1 MGGAG
6 DPVDIDM
13 GHLNEKLR
21 PRGWRSRPQAGWPKR
36 GCEPE
41 ASVSR
46 LRSGPSSSIKGW
58 RSRRQADDEPR
69 ASDSAP
75 HDRPRRVLILSA
87 DVGEGHAAAARALAQ
102 QIQAAPEEAE
112 VIVIDGLAAMGRM
125 LRQVVQDGYRV
136 QLRFLPWSYSL
147 VYWLL
152 EHVSPVRWFTR
163 WQLRLLGARPLARR
177 IAEYDPDVIVSTYP
191 AVTVVLARLR
201 RTGVVSCPTVA
212 TITDLTGL
220 FFWAQ
225 PGIDMHLV
233 MYGESLPSVERI
245 AGEGSARLVRPLISA
260 EFLEPRCPLEARRAL
275 GLPQEGR
282 MVVVSGGGWGVGD
295 IEGAVR
301 ELSRVP
307 EVSSIV
313 CLAGRNEQLHDR
325 LCATFAHE
333 PHVHIYGF
341 TSEMPQ
347 LLAAADALV
356 HSTGG
361 VTCLEAK
368 ATGTPVVSYGL
379 PVGHARLNTRA
390 MADLELLRLANDT
403 GELREHVQASF
414 GDLALSER
422 LPAGLRGGHVE
433 DLDGHAEDRRED
445 GRVAALPL
453 GVAATAAAVAAAPHQ
468 AAHAAARVAAL
479 TPAAPTAATATPAG
493 EHPHAVDV
501 VLKVPRR
508 VSPIPLWRLRLTAFC
523 VQLVVLLSVGVW
535 TMSTDEV
542 SAWAAAILHVHQLT
556 HVHTAQPDVGLIV
569 RTPPSKVTLV
579 ARELAARGIHV
590 SFADGGMH
598 VPATIVALRALGD
611 EMLPELPPGSS
622 FLRWVRT
629 RGALHAQAR
638 ALGLHRRF
646 YFLEPAGGLTVGQLL
661 FARTVGATPVR
672 GALRLSSRGALPQGP
687 TRAGDVLVVGVDGSG
702 ASVRGVERIVSW
714 LASERLSPES
724 LTALT
729 RSR

>member
-1 MGGAG
+1 MPALRGEPTSSGGTG
-6 DPVDIDM
+6 
-13 GHLNEKLR
+13 
-21 PRGWRSRPQAGWPKR
+21 
-36 GCEPE
+36 
-41 ASVSR
+41 
-46 LRSGPSSSIKGW
+46 
-58 RSRRQADDEPR
+58 
-69 ASDSAP
+69 
-75 HDRPRRVLILSA
+75 PRRVLILSA

-102 QIQAAPEEAE
+102 QIDASPEETE
-112 VIVIDGLAAMGRM
+112 VVVIDGLAAMGRV

-152 EHVSPVRWFTR
+152 ERVPPVRWLSR
-163 WQLRLLGARPLARR
+163 WQLRLFGARPLARR
-177 IAEYDPDVIVSTYP
+177 IAEYQPDVIVSTYP

-201 RTGVVSCPTVA
+201 RTGAVSCPTVA

-233 MYGESLPSVERI
+233 MYGESMPSVERI

-260 EFLEPRCPLEARRAL
+260 EFLEPRCPLEARQAL

-295 IEGAVR
+295 VEGAVR
-301 ELSRVP
+301 ELCRVE

-313 CLAGRNEQLHDR
+313 CLAGRNEQLHER
-325 LCATFAHE
+325 LSSTFARE
-333 PHVHIYGF
+333 SRVHVYGF
-341 TSEMPQ
+341 TDAMPQ

-403 GELREHVQASF
+403 GELREQVRASF
-414 GDLALSER
+414 AEEAL
-422 LPAGLRGGHVE
+422 
-433 DLDGHAEDRRED
+433 
-445 GRVAALPL
+445 
-453 GVAATAAAVAAAPHQ
+453 AAPQ
-468 AAHAAARVAAL
+468 SSSPPLPVQ
-479 TPAAPTAATATPAG
+479 

-501 VLKVPRR
+501 VLKAPRR
-508 VSPIPLWRLRLTAFC
+508 VSPIPLWRLRLVAFC
-523 VQLVVLLSVGVW
+523 VQLTVLLSVGMW

-542 SAWAAAILHVHQLT
+542 SAWAAAILHVHSL
-556 HVHTAQPDVGLIV
+556 AQVPTDRPDVSLIV
-569 RTPPSKVTLV
+569 RTPAGDVTLV
-579 ARELAARGIHV
+579 AGALEARGIHA
-590 SFADGGMH
+590 SFADNGVH
-598 VPATIVALRALGD
+598 APATIAELHALGD
-611 EMLPELPPGSS
+611 ELLPEIPSGSS
-622 FLRWVRT
+622 PLRWVRT
-629 RGALHAQAR
+629 SGALRAQAR
-638 ALGLHRRF
+638 ALGLRHRF
-646 YFLEPAGGLTVGQLL
+646 YFVTPRGGRTGGLSVGQLVL
-661 FARTVGATPVR
+661 ASSTGATPVS
-672 GALRLSSRGALPQGP
+672 GALRLTARGPLPQRP

-702 ASVRGVERIVSW
+702 VSVRGVERLVSW
-714 LASERLSPES
+714 LRADGLSAEP
-724 LTALT
+724 LAALT